1 MDRIDMSLATTPPT
15 SRGEQAKEKL
25 ISAAINQFGEYGLH
39 ATTRDIAAA
48 AGQNIAAIPYYFG
61 SKEDLYM
68 ASAQWIADFI
78 HAHFAPHAAAA
89 EALLNQPQPE
99 ARAMRALID
108 DACRQMIQLM
118 TADETLSLSK
128 FISREQL
135 SPSPAYQLIHDQVIA
150 PLHHHFTHPDLVRPI
165 ASITKVMTAM
175 VVLDASLPLD
185 EVLTVDISHTPEMK
199 GIYSRV
205 RLNSQISRKNMLL
218 LALMSSEN
226 RAAASLAHHYPGGY
240 DAFIRA
246 MNAKAKALGMRNTH
260 FVEPTGLSIQNVS
273 TARDL
278 TKLLIATKQYPLI
291 GQLST
296 TREEMAT
303 FANPAYTLPFRN
315 TNHLVYRDN
324 WNIQLTKTGFT
335 NAAGHCLVMRTLI
348 NNRPVSLVVMDAFGK
363 YTHFA
368 DASRLRTWL
377 ETGKAQPVP
386 EAALSYKRQKAAQM
400 ANNSAE

>member
-1 MDRIDMSLATTPPT
+1 MPTKIRLSLLSLALLLAAPLSTPALA
-15 SRGEQAKEKL
+15 SAK
-25 ISAAINQFGEYGLH
+25 
-39 ATTRDIAAA
+39 AAA
-48 AGQNIAAIPYYFG
+48 SP
-61 SKEDLYM
+61 L
-68 ASAQWIADFI
+68 
-78 HAHFAPHAAAA
+78 AAA
-89 EALLNQPQPE
+89 EPQI
-99 ARAMRALID
+99 ASGSAMIVDLRTNEVLF
-108 DACRQMIQLM
+108 
-118 TADETLSLSK
+118 SS
-128 FISREQL
+128 
-135 SPSPAYQLIHDQVIA
+135 
-150 PLHHHFTHPDLVRPI
+150 HPDLVRPI

-185 EVLTVDISHTPEMK
+185 EMLTVDISHTPEMK

-260 FVEPTGLSIQNVS
+260 FVEPTGLSIHNVS

-303 FANPAYTLPFRN
+303 FSNPTYTLPFRN

-335 NAAGHCLVMRTLI
+335 NAAGHCLMMRTLI
-348 NNRPVSLVVMDAFGK
+348 KNRPVTLVVMDAFGK

-377 ETGKAQPVP
+377 ETGKVQPVP

-400 ANNSAE
+400 ANNSVE

>member
-1 MDRIDMSLATTPPT
+1 MPTKIRLSLLSLALLLAAP
-15 SRGEQAKEKL
+15 L
-25 ISAAINQFGEYGLH
+25 SAPAL
-39 ATTRDIAAA
+39 AAA
-48 AGQNIAAIPYYFG
+48 
-61 SKEDLYM
+61 K
-68 ASAQWIADFI
+68 
-78 HAHFAPHAAAA
+78 AAASPLAPA
-89 EALLNQPQPE
+89 EPQI
-99 ARAMRALID
+99 ASGSAMIVDLRTNEVLF
-108 DACRQMIQLM
+108 
-118 TADETLSLSK
+118 SS
-128 FISREQL
+128 
-135 SPSPAYQLIHDQVIA
+135 
-150 PLHHHFTHPDLVRPI
+150 HPDLVRPI

-185 EVLTVDISHTPEMK
+185 EMLTVDISHTPEMK

-260 FVEPTGLSIQNVS
+260 FVEPTGLSIHNVS

-303 FANPAYTLPFRN
+303 FSNPTYTLPFRN

-335 NAAGHCLVMRTLI
+335 NAAGHCLMMRTLI
-348 NNRPVSLVVMDAFGK
+348 KNRPVTLVVMDAFGK

-377 ETGKAQPVP
+377 ETGKVQPVP

-400 ANNSAE
+400 ANNSVE